1 MTELQ
6 EAIYLYA
13 REHLFPRFEA
23 PNYETL
29 SQARQEAERLG
40 KALRAMG
47 EEPGQT
53 GRRLWTQLETQ
64 AAFEQEAV
72 FLAGLSIGLGLGEL
86 R

>member
-29 SQARQEAERLG
+29 SQARREAERLG
-40 KALRAMG
+40 KELRALG
-47 EEPGQT
+47 EEPGKC

-72 FLAGLSIGLGLGEL
+72 FLAGLSIGLALGEL